1 MVLLI
6 NKLIFSYIQYK
17 LGKEELLQKT
27 LQLTIW
33 NHDRLG
39 KNDCLGEVQLNM
51 KQYANT
57 NKLNVEQPVWYTLQ
71 IPVRNTFLL
80 FCIILQ

>member
-1 MVLLI
+1 MAFHNCI
-6 NKLIFSYIQYK
+6 PIYFQYK
-17 LGKEELLQKT
+17 LAKEELLQKT

-51 KQYANT
+51 KQYAHT

-71 IPVRNTFLL
+71 PPVFTLFFL
-80 FCIILQ
+80 